1 MVTKKLLEAYE
12 KGLGKGECPIF
23 PNICFKIKDGVNY
36 EPEDPNYD
44 LFKLSMQ
51 VACKRLF
58 PNFSFQ
64 DSSFN
69 KQYGPEEVA
78 YMGCRTRVIGNVNGP
93 EVTDG
98 RGNLAFTTINLPRLG
113 ILAEGDLVK
122 FWASLDNM
130 FDLAVKELL
139 TRYDARKLP
148 SLHPFRG
155 WL

>member
-98 RGNLAFTTINLPRLG
+98 RGNLAFTTRSFKSTFGRIRP
-113 ILAEGDLVK
+113 K
-122 FWASLDNM
+122 FLSKRISE
-130 FDLAVKELL
+130 V
-139 TRYDARKLP
+139 
-148 SLHPFRG
+148 
-155 WL
+155 

>member
-1 MVTKKLLEAYE
+1 MRIFTHFADVISLPVIR
-12 KGLGKGECPIF
+12 GKYIF
-23 PNICFKIKDGVNY
+23 IDLDYFYCRHICFKIKDGVNY

-69 KQYGPEEVA
+69 KQYGTEEVA

-122 FWASLDNM
+122 FS
-130 FDLAVKELL
+130 
-139 TRYDARKLP
+139 
-148 SLHPFRG
+148 S
-155 WL
+155 